1 MKKGKFL
8 VWALVAAIIMGCL
21 PFGGALAEDMEPNI
35 TVTAQPLVE
44 YSGTA
49 IASFIVTNNSE
60 APITITHVIPQ
71 PNDNKVT
78 GIKTPMAAM
87 TINPGESEAASCE
100 LQIAN
105 DVVAGTHTVYLNVY
119 AAGYTKCKT
128 VPFTLYKTTV
138 ANNGDDEQTNPTP
151 DQGENLKALVLDST
165 DLTGAV
171 VPAPSGN
178 AGDKIKI
185 RLPIKNRSAGSFA
198 GMSGIVSGAEI
209 TPVLSSNLDS
219 FPFEIEELD
228 YKRQLPA
235 MAPGAKAEVVYEL
248 RLSKNATSG
257 VKEVKFNAVYYVDGV
272 AETTSFSV
280 FVTVVKGAAVAV
292 GPDGG
297 AVATSVPKVII
308 KSYKTDPEI
317 LMAGESFKL
326 TLDLMNT
333 SDKESAKNLTVTVSN
348 SEGVILPAGNASNTL
363 YVKSIGREDTVQ
375 VELELQSAPDI
386 AAKSHSL
393 VVQFDY
399 EGGTTLTAYKDTAD
413 LSLPVSQP
421 IRIKID
427 EPVIYGDGNLAEQ
440 PVSVGFSMFNM
451 GKSAIYNC
459 MVDVEGEGLRME
471 ESYFGGNV
479 ASGSTM
485 RADFNIIPSISGMI
499 EGNIIVTYEDVYGTV
514 YTEKLPITI
523 NVMEPYVPDNVMED
537 PMGSIDAYE
546 PETVSGGFPWWGIAL
561 IAAAAVAVIIIA
573 IVQIRKARRRRTIE
587 ED

>member
-1 MKKGKFL
+1 M
-8 VWALVAAIIMGCL
+8 
-21 PFGGALAEDMEPNI
+21 
-35 TVTAQPLVE
+35 
-44 YSGTA
+44 
-49 IASFIVTNNSE
+49 
-60 APITITHVIPQ
+60 
-71 PNDNKVT
+71 
-78 GIKTPMAAM
+78 
-87 TINPGESEAASCE
+87 
-100 LQIAN
+100 
-105 DVVAGTHTVYLNVY
+105 
-119 AAGYTKCKT
+119 
-128 VPFTLYKTTV
+128 
-138 ANNGDDEQTNPTP
+138 
-151 DQGENLKALVLDST
+151 
-165 DLTGAV
+165 
-171 VPAPSGN
+171 
-178 AGDKIKI
+178 
-185 RLPIKNRSAGSFA
+185 
-198 GMSGIVSGAEI
+198 
-209 TPVLSSNLDS
+209 
-219 FPFEIEELD
+219 
-228 YKRQLPA
+228 
-235 MAPGAKAEVVYEL
+235 
-248 RLSKNATSG
+248 
-257 VKEVKFNAVYYVDGV
+257 
-272 AETTSFSV
+272 
-280 FVTVVKGAAVAV
+280 
-292 GPDGG
+292 
-297 AVATSVPKVII
+297 
-308 KSYKTDPEI
+308 
-317 LMAGESFKL
+317 
-326 TLDLMNT
+326 
-333 SDKESAKNLTVTVSN
+333 
-348 SEGVILPAGNASNTL
+348 
-363 YVKSIGREDTVQ
+363 Q
-375 VELELQSAPDI
+375 VELELQSSPDI